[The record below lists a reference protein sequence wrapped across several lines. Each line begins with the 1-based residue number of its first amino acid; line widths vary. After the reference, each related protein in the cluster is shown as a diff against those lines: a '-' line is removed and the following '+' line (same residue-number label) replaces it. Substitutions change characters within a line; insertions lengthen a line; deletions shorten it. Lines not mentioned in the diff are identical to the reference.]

1 MTWVDA
7 VIVVALLAFL
17 ITAFQSG
24 FVREIIGFASVLGG
38 LVIAGL
44 FYDDVRDSLLSSIDN
59 EAAAS
64 AVAFLAI
71 FLSIGVA
78 GTLLAMVVN
87 PMIHFFQL
95 GMADQFLGAGFG
107 LVKGYIVIVSVL
119 VLLVTYPVWDLD
131 EAIADSQFAERLL
144 NSAEPITNL
153 LPEIFQSQ
161 VDAFTDGETAP
172 IKQS

>member
-1 MTWVDA
+1 VTWLDA

-24 FVREIIGFASVLGG
+24 FVREIIGFAATLGG
-38 LVIAGL
+38 LIAAGL
-44 FYDDVRDSLLSSIDN
+44 FYDDIRDSFLSSIDN
-59 EAAAS
+59 ETAAS
-64 AVAFLAI
+64 AVAFLVI

-78 GTLLAMVVN
+78 GALLAMVIN

-107 LVKGYIVIVSVL
+107 LVKGYVVIVSLL
-119 VLLVTYPVWDLD
+119 VLFITYPVWDMD
-131 EAIADSQFAERLL
+131 EAIADSEFATRLL

-153 LPEIFQSQ
+153 LPDIFQSQ
-161 VDAFTDGETAP
+161 VDAFTDGGEAP
-172 IKQS
+172 IRQS

>member
-7 VIVVALLAFL
+7 VIVVAFIAFL

-24 FVREIIGFASVLGG
+24 LVREVIGLASIIGG
-38 LVIAGL
+38 LIIAGL
-44 FYDDVRDSLLSSIDN
+44 FYDDVRDSLFTSIDN
-59 EAAAS
+59 ETAAS
-64 AVAFLAI
+64 AVSFLVIFLA
-71 FLSIGVA
+71 IGVA

-119 VLLVTYPVWDLD
+119 VLLVTYPIWDLD
-131 EAIADSQFAERLL
+131 EDIAESEFGDSAVGLGD
-144 NSAEPITNL
+144 AGDEPAAGH
-153 LPEIFQSQ
+153 LPEPGGR
-161 VDAFTDGETAP
+161 VHRR
-172 IKQS
+172 